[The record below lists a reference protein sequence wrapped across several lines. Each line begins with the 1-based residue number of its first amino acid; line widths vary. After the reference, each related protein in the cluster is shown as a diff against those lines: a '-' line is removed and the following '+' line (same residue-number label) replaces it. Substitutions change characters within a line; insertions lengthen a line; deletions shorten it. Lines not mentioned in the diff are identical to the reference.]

1 VTAHKCKQDKA
12 AYDRARYQAN
22 REKIIARSKL
32 YYKTNREKMIARR
45 KAYVQNNKEKVD
57 AYHKVYREAN
67 KEKINATVKGWSR
80 NNKDKRSATQAK
92 RRALKI
98 KLIPT
103 HLLDCPIEKNRINNT
118 YKLREA
124 FIKITG
130 VQHHVDHMWPLSD
143 GGPHWSGNL
152 QVITATENVRKYT
165 KVDPNIKATIQEMLI
180 EEEQMRYEQH

>member
-1 VTAHKCKQDKA
+1 MSDKFKEDKA

-22 REKIIARSKL
+22 REKIIACNKL

-67 KEKINATVKGWSR
+67 KEKINATVKAWSR
-80 NNKDKRSATQAK
+80 ANKDKRSATQAK

-98 KLIPT
+98 NQIPIQVR
-103 HLLDCPIEKNRINNT
+103 DCPIEKKRLYQT
-118 YKLREA
+118 YKLCSL
-124 FIKITG
+124 FTKITG

-152 QVITATENVRKYT
+152 QIITATENISKNAI
-165 KVDPNIKATIQEMLI
+165 VDPNIKATIQEMLKDI
-180 EEEQMRYEQH
+180 KDAY